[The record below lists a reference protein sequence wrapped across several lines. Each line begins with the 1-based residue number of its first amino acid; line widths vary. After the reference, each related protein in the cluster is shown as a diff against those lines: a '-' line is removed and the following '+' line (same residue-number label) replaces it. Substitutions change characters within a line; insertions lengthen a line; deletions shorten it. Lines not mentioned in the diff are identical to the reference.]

1 MKKALL
7 LLLLSTLPIL
17 AQSSS
22 LAGTVMDQAG
32 AVIPDAIVTVT
43 NTATNATR
51 VAVSDAVGEYSILQ
65 VPPGM
70 YTVEAQRT
78 GFATY
83 RTAQPLTLQ
92 VGTPLTLDITMEV
105 GNVSTTI
112 DVVGETV
119 AINTENA
126 EVGNPFTQTQVR
138 QIPLQ
143 TRNVVDLL
151 KVQPGV
157 TEDGQVLG
165 ARADQNNVS
174 LDGVNINDNQ
184 GADGFDVALPIP
196 LDSVQEFRTTVAG
209 EGADQGR
216 SSGGQVSIVT
226 KSGSNELH
234 GSVYEYNRNTAATAN
249 TWFNNRA
256 GLPRQNLIRNQY
268 GISLGGPLWKDR
280 AFFFFNWEDRKDR
293 SATSTT
299 RTVPSD
305 SFRQGIVK
313 VAMKDGSVVSLTPA
327 QVTAAD
333 PLGIG
338 ASTAML
344 NYLNQFPEGNDP
356 TSSPDLGLNFN
367 TLRFNA
373 PQNLN
378 NRAYVGKMDFNLD
391 RAGNHTIALRGTLA
405 ANSQVQQVAQF
416 PGQAP
421 ASQLINNSRG
431 LSARYTAILSPNAV
445 NSFNF
450 GLTRIGTAQTGTPA
464 ASLSFGALDNLYAV
478 PRFSQRISPTF
489 NFADDF
495 TLTHGRHTIQFGT
508 NIRLITNGITTLA
521 NSPSY
526 SFSRNTLKGLGSDIS
541 DSVAAE
547 IQSLTGNSSA
557 GLDNSLNV
565 TNAMG
570 ALLGVVN
577 SYSATYQFG
586 IDGSKIPFGNT
597 IPRNYGTNEYEFYV
611 QDSFRWRPDFMINL
625 GLRYSN
631 YSPVYE
637 TNGVELVPQTPL
649 NQYFSQRSSG
659 QYLGIPQNAMSDRL
673 ITYQPGGPYY
683 GTNSWYNRD
692 NNNFGPRASF
702 AYSPKF
708 DGIAGKIWGN
718 GSVFRAGGA
727 VMFDRYGSNMAVNIV
742 NTGSPGLST
751 RVTQPLNT
759 DFTSSFRYDGTNLP
773 SLNAPADATFPY
785 TPPVVHGG
793 FTNFNAVD
801 PSLRAPYQYVLNASY
816 SRPLPGG
823 LTLEVGYIGRLSH
836 KGLLK
841 MDFGQPLT
849 NFTDPKSGLSW
860 TDMSASM
867 YNLLLSGV
875 TPAMVKADPSL
886 VPLNP
891 FVENIFPAAAN
902 FDIPGSASA
911 NWFYNVYGSY
921 AGSALDGLHWYDR
934 VQQSSLGGRCVSV
947 YGCNTFFPMQS
958 AGMQAYTNAGI
969 GSYNGAQV
977 VLRKALQN
985 GISFDINYTLS
996 HSIDNASASETTA
1009 STPGAAT
1016 GGIQTTIQNSFAPK
1030 ASKGPSAFDV
1040 RHLMTANT
1048 VFEVPYGRN
1057 KRWGNGISP
1066 LLNGI
1071 AGGWQISALL
1081 TLRSGQ
1087 PVNLSNG
1094 GRYPTNYLSS
1104 ALAILGPGQTL
1115 PQTSVGFDQA
1125 GRPSL
1130 FRNTNDSSAFIGQY
1144 PGQTG
1149 TRGIIRNNMFKNV
1162 DIAIAKYFNMP
1173 WEGHRLQ
1180 VRAEAFNAFN
1190 FVNFTGLQTNINSSR
1205 FGNYT
1210 GTTAPRVMQFALRY
1224 TY

>member
-17 AQSSS
+17 AQSTS
-22 LAGTVMDQAG
+22 LVGSVMDQAG
-32 AVIPDAIVTVT
+32 AVIPDAVITVT
-43 NTATNATR
+43 NVGTAATR
-51 VAVSDAVGEYSILQ
+51 VAVSDAVGEYTISQL
-65 VPPGM
+65 PPGM

-83 RTAQPLTLQ
+83 RTAEPLTLQ
-92 VGTPLTLDITMEV
+92 VGTPLTLDIMMEV

-112 DVVGETV
+112 DVVGDAV

-151 KVQPGV
+151 SIQPGV
-157 TEDGQVLG
+157 TQGGEVLG

-184 GADGFDVALPIP
+184 GANGFDVALPIP

-209 EGADQGR
+209 QGADQGR

-226 KSGSNELH
+226 KSGSNDFH
-234 GSVYEYNRNTAATAN
+234 GSVYEYNRNTAVSAN

-256 GLPRQNLIRNQY
+256 GIQRQNLIRNQY
-268 GISLGGPLWKDR
+268 GISIGGPVMRDR

-293 SATSTT
+293 SAVSTT
-299 RTVPSD
+299 RTVPSA

-313 VAMKDGSVVSLTPA
+313 VALNNGQIVSLNPA
-327 QVTAAD
+327 QVAAAD
-333 PLGIG
+333 PLGLG
-338 ASTAML
+338 ANQAML
-344 NYLNQFPEGNDP
+344 NYLNSFPVGNDP
-356 TSSPDLGLNFN
+356 TSSPDLGLNFD

-378 NRAYVGKMDFNLD
+378 NRAYVGKLDFNLD
-391 RAGNHTIALRGTLA
+391 RDGNHTLSIRGTLA

-421 ASQLINNSRG
+421 ASQLVNNSRG
-431 LSARYTAILSPNAV
+431 ISAKYTAILSPNAV
-445 NSFNF
+445 NSFTF
-450 GLTRIGTAQTGTPA
+450 GDTRIGTVSTGTSAP
-464 ASLSFGALDNLYAV
+464 SLSFGALDNLYAR
-478 PRFSQRISPTF
+478 PRFSQRINPTF

-508 NIRLITNGITTLA
+508 NIRLIQNGITTLA

-526 SFSRNTLKGLGSDIS
+526 SMSRNTLKGLGADIS
-541 DSVAAE
+541 QSVLAE
-547 IQSLTGNSSA
+547 IQNLTGNSNV
-557 GLDNSLNV
+557 GLDNTLNV

-570 ALLGVVN
+570 ALLGIVN
-577 SYSATYQFG
+577 SYSATYQFAISG
-586 IDGSKIPFGNT
+586 NKIPFGNT
-597 IPRNYGTNEYEFYV
+597 VPRNYGTNEYEFYV
-611 QDSFRWRPDFMINL
+611 QDSFRIRPDLMINL

-649 NQYFSQRSSG
+649 NAYFSQRSSG
-659 QYLGIPQNAMSDRL
+659 QYLGIPQNQMSDRL

-683 GTNSWYNRD
+683 GKPSWYNRD

-702 AYSPKF
+702 AYSPTF
-708 DGIAGKIWGN
+708 DGIAGKLWGK

-742 NTGSPGLST
+742 NSGSPGLST
-751 RVTQPLNT
+751 RITQPLNT
-759 DFTSSFRYDGTNLP
+759 DFTDSFRYTGGALP

-785 TPPVVHGG
+785 TPPIVHGG
-793 FTNFNAVD
+793 FTNYNAVD
-801 PSLRAPYQYVLNASY
+801 PSLRAPYQYVLDASF

-849 NFTDPKSGLSW
+849 NFTDPKSGINW
-860 TDMSASM
+860 TQMSASM
-867 YNLLLSGV
+867 YNVLLSGV
-875 TPAMVKADPSL
+875 TPAMVKANPSL

-934 VQQSSLGGRCVSV
+934 VQQSSLGGGCVSV
-947 YGCNTFFPMQS
+947 YGCNTFFPLQS

-969 GSYNGAQV
+969 ASYNGMQV
-977 VLRKALQN
+977 VLRKALAN

-996 HSIDNASASETTA
+996 HSIDNASASET
-1009 STPGAAT
+1009 SGNGA
-1016 GGIQTTIQNSFAPK
+1016 IQNSFAPK
-1030 ASKGPSAFDV
+1030 ASKGPSSFDV
-1040 RHLMTANT
+1040 RHIMTANT

-1057 KRWGNGISP
+1057 KRWGNGINP
-1066 LLNGI
+1066 FLNGI
-1071 AGGWQISALL
+1071 AGGWQISALM
-1081 TLRSGQ
+1081 TIRSGQ
-1087 PVNLSNG
+1087 PVNLRNG

-1115 PQTSVGFDQA
+1115 PATSVGFDQA

-1210 GTTAPRVMQFALRY
+1210 GTTAPRVVQFALRY